1 MANQWDE
8 MMDEKDFDEDIKKR
22 ESLIEEAKNLDAS
35 LSWNELS
42 RKITELKRRWK
53 RISYWESAYEVK
65 MAEEFD
71 AVLDVF
77 YAKRNEIYQNSQVLK
92 QELISKAKELSESTN
107 FNKATD
113 EMKPEMQEKKRMLC
127 GKALI
132 QLVKLSLIA
141 SVNLYRKDKINLRML
156 IK

>member
-53 RISYWESAYEVK
+53 RISYWA
-65 MAEEFD
+65 
-71 AVLDVF
+71 
-77 YAKRNEIYQNSQVLK
+77 
-92 QELISKAKELSESTN
+92 
-107 FNKATD
+107 
-113 EMKPEMQEKKRMLC
+113 
-127 GKALI
+127 
-132 QLVKLSLIA
+132 
-141 SVNLYRKDKINLRML
+141 
-156 IK
+156 